1 MKRLIICCD
10 GTWQSSNH
18 GLHNTPSNITK
29 ISRSIAKYE
38 TRPDGSVV
46 HQVVWYD
53 AGVGTDTETDTGR
66 IGMFAKK
73 RKGAF
78 GIGLEENVCEG
89 YNFLV
94 RLVFTMSSLPIAPL
108 TGCRSI
114 TTTSE
119 TRSTFLASP
128 EVLIPPE
135 LLLDLFAALA
145 CAQTT

>member
-18 GLHNTPSNITK
+18 GLHNTPSNVTK

-66 IGMFAKK
+66 IGMFAKQ

-94 RLVFTMSSLPIAPL
+94 SLMFMISPAPL
-108 TGCRSI
+108 TGYRS
-114 TTTSE
+114 TTTTLE
-119 TRSTFLASP
+119 TKSTSLASP
-128 EVLIPPE
+128 EVHILPE
-135 LLLDLFAALA
+135 LLLDLFVALVS
-145 CAQTT
+145 AQTT